1 MKWLVGCTA
10 AMCVRDLEFLTT
22 EKQGSV
28 GVTDIEVGGVEVSSL
43 IYYLTSEGKTGVF
56 FFDIFVPAPHNRN
69 PYEQVR
75 KARLL
80 MRCICFSEASFC
92 FTICLLQP

>member
-1 MKWLVGCTA
+1 MKWLVGWTV

-22 EKQGSV
+22 EKLGSV

-56 FFDIFVPAPHNRN
+56 F
-69 PYEQVR
+69 
-75 KARLL
+75 L
-80 MRCICFSEASFC
+80 
-92 FTICLLQP
+92 TILCLLHIIETHMSR

>member
-1 MKWLVGCTA
+1 MKWLVGWTA

-22 EKQGSV
+22 EKLGSV

-56 FFDIFVPAPHNRN
+56 F
-69 PYEQVR
+69 
-75 KARLL
+75 L
-80 MRCICFSEASFC
+80 
-92 FTICLLQP
+92 TILCLLHIIETHMSR

>member
-1 MKWLVGCTA
+1 
-10 AMCVRDLEFLTT
+10 MCVRDLEFLTT
-22 EKQGSV
+22 EKLGSV

-43 IYYLTSEGKTGVF
+43 NLLSDLRGENWCI

-75 KARLL
+75 KAHLL
-80 MRCICFSEASFC
+80 IRCICFSEASFC

>member
-10 AMCVRDLEFLTT
+10 AMCVRALEFLTT

-56 FFDIFVPAPHNRN
+56 FLTF
-69 PYEQVR
+69 
-75 KARLL
+75 L
-80 MRCICFSEASFC
+80 
-92 FTICLLQP
+92 CLLHITETHMSR

>member
-10 AMCVRDLEFLTT
+10 AMCVRALEFLTT

-56 FFDIFVPAPHNRN
+56 FFWH
-69 PYEQVR
+69 
-75 KARLL
+75 
-80 MRCICFSEASFC
+80 FC
-92 FTICLLQP
+92 ACST